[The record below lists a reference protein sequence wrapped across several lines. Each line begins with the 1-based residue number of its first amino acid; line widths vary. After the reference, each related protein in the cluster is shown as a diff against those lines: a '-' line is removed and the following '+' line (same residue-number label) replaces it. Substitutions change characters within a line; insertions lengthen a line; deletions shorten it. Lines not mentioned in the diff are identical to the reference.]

1 MEIERKYLIDRLPE
15 NIEQYECKHI
25 EQGYL
30 NTDPVVRIR
39 KSNDKYTLTYKGAG
53 LMCREEYNLPL
64 NAEAF
69 AHLKEKIDGILIQ
82 KRRYLIPLT
91 DKLTIELDVFEGELA
106 PLQLAEV
113 EFETKEEAEHFV
125 PPAWFGEA
133 IYVIKTVKFPEHV
146 ELYGSS
152 DAKNWYYAENTDKQ
166 ETHKH
171 KVDNADK
178 RNQSYCE
185 YIQMLAGEAIRR
197 DVPAIAIVNIIG
209 LTDEQIHLD
218 IESGHEVV
226 TMDKLADRI
235 RYYESTI
242 DSKRVV
248 YEHSDDLIRKF
259 KEEEVYDNIIPQIRD
274 VELKYRIYLKLSE

>member
-15 NIEQYECKHI
+15 NLEQYECKHI

-53 LMCREEYNLPL
+53 LMCYLTYKSKGLMTREEYNLPL

-113 EFETKEEAEHFV
+113 EFETKEEAEHFI
-125 PPAWFGEA
+125 PPAWFGED
-133 IYVIKTVKFPEHV
+133 VTF
-146 ELYGSS
+146 SS
-152 DAKNWYYAENTDKQ
+152 KYHNSTLS
-166 ETHKH
+166 KH
-171 KVDNADK
+171 
-178 RNQSYCE
+178 
-185 YIQMLAGEAIRR
+185 
-197 DVPAIAIVNIIG
+197 
-209 LTDEQIHLD
+209 
-218 IESGHEVV
+218 
-226 TMDKLADRI
+226 
-235 RYYESTI
+235 
-242 DSKRVV
+242 
-248 YEHSDDLIRKF
+248 
-259 KEEEVYDNIIPQIRD
+259 
-274 VELKYRIYLKLSE
+274 